1 MIREIHLTVASRQR
15 WKSQRGFSMIEAL
28 IAFAIL
34 SVGLLGIVRLQGV
47 AKTSQHAAIEHTRAV
62 TYADAIVER
71 IRINPA
77 GIGVYDLGLA
87 TPVGGASRGVNEPVP
102 NCKLATCTPDQ
113 LATHDLWAWEQA
125 LNGASATADGE
136 NTAGLIQPQGC
147 IEFTPSPGRTRT
159 GLLTV
164 IIQWRGL
171 HESFDAVQGGEDA
184 CGGEDAGTDNYRR
197 QVVSNTFVIDETD
210 I

>member
-1 MIREIHLTVASRQR
+1 
-15 WKSQRGFSMIEAL
+15 MIEAL

-34 SVGLLGIVRLQGV
+34 SIGLLGIVRLQGV
-47 AKTSQHAAIEHTRAV
+47 AKTSQHTAIEHTRAV

-77 GIGVYDLGLA
+77 GMTVYDLGLDD
-87 TPVGGASRGVNEPVP
+87 PVGGASRGSEPSP
-102 NCKLATCTPDQ
+102 NCKTADCTADQ
-113 LATHDLWAWEQA
+113 LAAHDLWAWEQA
-125 LNGASATADGE
+125 LDGAVATVDGE
-136 NTAGLIQPQGC
+136 NTAGLIEPQAC
-147 IEFTPSPGRTRT
+147 IVFTPTPGRTRT

-171 HESFDAVQGGEDA
+171 QESFDAVQGGEVV
-184 CGGEDAGTDNYRR
+184 CGEDGEDAGTDPYRR
-197 QVVSNTFVIDETD
+197 QLVSNTYIIDETD